1 VVPLPVWVQALLSDH
16 MANLGASQT
25 DVAKQVVEEDE
36 VHSSRKLS
44 RIEME
49 SVVADFLLE

>member
-1 VVPLPVWVQALLSDH
+1 VVPLPVWVQALLSDN

-25 DVAKQVVEEDE
+25 DVAKQGVEDE
-36 VHSSRKLS
+36 VHCSRKLS
-44 RIEME
+44 RIEMQ